1 MAFSFLFPGQGAQYS
16 GMFKE
21 HFEEFQE
28 FQETIALGEE
38 FYKEDLKSIILT
50 EDPRI
55 NDTYYTQ
62 PLLMLMS
69 YSLYQVWRNHNCPMP
84 KVAAGHSLGE
94 VSAFLCAGGFSVK
107 DALRFIKFRA
117 RFMIESKGDTKTKM
131 SAVLGLDGDSIKK
144 ILSDKKAKF
153 LEAVNMNSPLQTVIA
168 GNADEVEAV
177 KNDLA
182 ENGAKR
188 VIDLA
193 VSVPSHSSLMSIA
206 STKLKLVLDELHLS
220 KPNFPVI
227 QNLHAKIPLT
237 TKEICN
243 NLAEQISSPVQWVS
257 SMNRLKKYGLEEHI
271 EIGPNKVLSSL
282 AKQNRIKG
290 TFSSLDNID
299 TFKGLLEKYGK

>member
-117 RFMIESKGDTKTKM
+117 TFMIESKGDTKTKM

-188 VIDLA
+188 VIDLT
-193 VSVPSHSSLMSIA
+193 VSVPSHSSLMNIA
-206 STKLKLVLDELHLS
+206 ST
-220 KPNFPVI
+220 
-227 QNLHAKIPLT
+227 
-237 TKEICN
+237 
-243 NLAEQISSPVQWVS
+243 
-257 SMNRLKKYGLEEHI
+257 
-271 EIGPNKVLSSL
+271 
-282 AKQNRIKG
+282 
-290 TFSSLDNID
+290 
-299 TFKGLLEKYGK
+299 